1 MKNKIE
7 LKKYIISTLI
17 VFICLFIL
25 FLFLNI
31 YEYKTYTKNFN
42 NKISAIINVIKKDY
56 PKITDN
62 YLIIKNFKSNSRI
75 KGEESSTISMVLI
88 DYNYDGK
95 TFDLDEV
102 LFESDF
108 KEQKA
113 KFDSS
118 KIKKQAMLIF
128 VDDSGNEKKVI
139 VNE

>member
-56 PKITDN
+56 PKITDKE
-62 YLIIKNFKSNSRI
+62 IIKI
-75 KGEESSTISMVLI
+75 ITIVLNKQDCKNI
-88 DYNYDGK
+88 
-95 TFDLDEV
+95 TF
-102 LFESDF
+102 
-108 KEQKA
+108 
-113 KFDSS
+113 
-118 KIKKQAMLIF
+118 
-128 VDDSGNEKKVI
+128 VI
-139 VNE
+139 N

>member
-1 MKNKIE
+1 MN
-7 LKKYIISTLI
+7 
-17 VFICLFIL
+17 
-25 FLFLNI
+25 
-31 YEYKTYTKNFN
+31 
-42 NKISAIINVIKKDY
+42 
-56 PKITDN
+56 
-62 YLIIKNFKSNSRI
+62 LIIKNFKSNSRI

>member
-1 MKNKIE
+1 MEVRPGKKFRSHCAPLAMKSIGANKIQR
-7 LKKYIISTLI
+7 ITAC
-17 VFICLFIL
+17 F
-25 FLFLNI
+25 
-31 YEYKTYTKNFN
+31 KT
-42 NKISAIINVIKKDY
+42 A
-56 PKITDN
+56 
-62 YLIIKNFKSNSRI
+62 
-75 KGEESSTISMVLI
+75 EESSTISMVLI

-108 KEQKA
+108 KEEKA

>member
-56 PKITDN
+56 PKITDKE
-62 YLIIKNFKSNSRI
+62 IIKIINNDTLETNDFFNKYGIDVNNKSILI
-75 KGEESSTISMVLI
+75 KNEESFTSLNSFSKSCLI
-88 DYNYDGK
+88 
-95 TFDLDEV
+95 
-102 LFESDF
+102 
-108 KEQKA
+108 
-113 KFDSS
+113 
-118 KIKKQAMLIF
+118 
-128 VDDSGNEKKVI
+128 
-139 VNE
+139 